1 MGQEMPFIQRL
12 VASFSAVGMIFGLVL
27 FCASLTPSLLP
38 REFIV
43 QGVLS
48 GVVFAVGYG
57 IGKAGHWLWNFMELR
72 DVAGRLFR
80 VLTWILVVAL
90 ILVAICTLNQM
101 TTWQNSIRLLMEMEP
116 IDSAYPVTVFWVST
130 VTALVVILLVRFIL
144 FSASRVVNAINRYLP
159 RRIAIVL
166 GGTAFAL
173 LLTSFVDGV
182 ILKASLHL
190 TDESFAAMN
199 RLLDDEYDPPQ
210 DDRASGSARSLIT
223 WSDVGRNGK
232 RFVITGPTKE
242 EISAVLGREAMQP
255 IRVYAGFDTGE
266 TLKERAQIAL
276 AELKRVGG
284 FDRSAL
290 IIATTTGTGWLDPSA
305 VNSVEFIYAGDIAT
319 VALQYSYLPSWLT
332 MMVEPGLSRRAANKL
347 FNAVYG
353 YWTTLPHDT
362 RPKLYLH
369 GLSLGALGSEDS
381 ADLVT
386 MIADPING
394 ALWSGP
400 PFSSTLWGTVTRE
413 RNPISPQWRP
423 IFRNSAMI
431 RFMTQDG
438 FSNLAGAEWGSLRIV
453 YLQHASDPM
462 SFFSPHLAYGRPDW
476 LGSERGRDVSS
487 SLRWFP
493 IVTFFQVGFDIPMA
507 TSVPLGYGHNFAPAN
522 YIDAWIEVTQ
532 PKNWIAAD
540 TVKLKSHFIGF
551 DPHPL

>member
-1 MGQEMPFIQRL
+1 MSFIQRL
-12 VASFSAVGMIFGLVL
+12 VASFSSVGLIFGLAL

-38 REFIV
+38 REFVV

-57 IGKAGHWLWNFMELR
+57 IGKIGYWVWKFMGLR
-72 DVAGRLFR
+72 DVTGRFVRILTWVLVV
-80 VLTWILVVAL
+80 VLTLT
-90 ILVAICTLNQM
+90 AIYTLNQM
-101 TTWQNSIRLLMEMEP
+101 STWQNSIRLLMEMDP
-116 IDSAYPVTVFWVST
+116 IDSAYPVTVFWVSI
-130 VTALVVILLVRFIL
+130 VTALVVILLVRLVL
-144 FSASRVVNAINRYLP
+144 FAASRVVGVVNRYLP

-166 GGTAFAL
+166 GGMAFAL
-173 LLTSFVDGV
+173 LLISFVDGV
-182 ILKASLHL
+182 ILKASLHV
-190 TDESFAAMN
+190 TDKSFAAMN

-210 DDRASGSARSLIT
+210 NDKASGSVRSLIS
-223 WSDVGRNGK
+223 WNDIGRNGK
-232 RFVITGPTKE
+232 RFVVVRPTQE
-242 EISAVLGREAMQP
+242 EISAVLGSEAMQP
-255 IRVYAGFDTGE
+255 IRVYAGFDTGD

-284 FDRSAL
+284 FERSTL

-305 VNSVEFIYAGDIAT
+305 INSVEFIHAGDIAT
-319 VALQYSYLPSWLT
+319 VTLQYSYLPSWLT
-332 MMVEPGLSRRAANKL
+332 MMVEPELSRRAANVL
-347 FNAVYG
+347 FNAIYG

-400 PFSSTLWGTVTRE
+400 PFTSTIWSKVTRG
-413 RNPISPQWRP
+413 RNPDSPQWRP
-423 IFRNSAMI
+423 IFRNSTMI

-438 FSNLAGAEWGSLRIV
+438 FPNLAGAEWGPIRIV

-462 SFFSPHLAYGRPDW
+462 SFFSPHLAYVRQDW
-476 LGSERGRDVSS
+476 LGSDRGRDVSP

-493 IVTFFQVGFDIPMA
+493 LVTFFQVGFDIPMA

-532 PKNWIAAD
+532 PKNWSAAD
-540 TVKLKSHFIGF
+540 TAKLKSHFIGF
-551 DPHPL
+551 DPSPL